1 MNSIQIKQRIHDYI
15 DQANERF
22 LMLVNEMID
31 ADKKQDWWD
40 DLDPNIQASI
50 DRALAQ
56 SEQGKGRPHYEVMS
70 EIRAKHQK

>member
-50 DRALAQ
+50 NRAIAQ
-56 SEQGKGRPHYEVMS
+56 SEQGKGRPHSEVMS

>member
-31 ADKKQDWWD
+31 ADKNQDWWD

-50 DRALAQ
+50 DRAIAQ
-56 SEQGKGRPHYEVMS
+56 SEQGKGRPHSEVMS
-70 EIRAKHQK
+70 EIRGKHQK

>member
-1 MNSIQIKQRIHDYI
+1 
-15 DQANERF
+15 
-22 LMLVNEMID
+22 MLVNEMID
-31 ADKKQDWWD
+31 AYKKQDWWD

-56 SEQGKGRPHYEVMS
+56 SEEGKGRPHYEVMS